1 MCFGWRLYGKQKTIT
16 KVRDLYWVFKWAE
29 WAAHL
34 LGVTWLLGRSEYI
47 EYLSIT
53 LYITFTTKFYSN
65 AAQDL
70 FQVRLNNNE
79 LAEIYQNG
87 KWIPICGHWFWN
99 NNKGA
104 TLFCQQLGYNIGIV
118 KQESIARQVPLPDD
132 GFRIGECET
141 NDIWGQCTGGCND
154 HTIGGTL
161 CSDCRSGAMA
171 GLRIECSDGN
181 HYRLYVLNKFSMIL
195 TSVSSPEPNGLSRGV
210 CDHKI
215 CLSLVITNLMGIKI
229 NFHFNQNR
237 CKEFPILIF
246 PY

>member
-1 MCFGWRLYGKQKTIT
+1 LSIT
-16 KVRDLYWVFKWAE
+16 AFVSYFKIFLHISLSDFSIDQLIKNLIQILMYELAR
-29 WAAHL
+29 L
-34 LGVTWLLGRSEYI
+34 LGVAYLLGRSEYI

-65 AAQDL
+65 ADL
-70 FQVRLNNNE
+70 YQVRLNNND

-104 TLFCQQLGYNIGIV
+104 TLFCQQLGYTIGIV

-154 HTIGGTL
+154 HTIGGTH

-171 GLRIECSDGN
+171 GLRIECSNGN
-181 HYRLYVLNKFSMIL
+181 GNGNLGKLHCKFL
-195 TSVSSPEPNGLSRGV
+195 PHENYGHRALWGTCRPSSIYSCFLSHIWEHEFCHLG
-210 CDHKI
+210 CWA
-215 CLSLVITNLMGIKI
+215 VIR
-229 NFHFNQNR
+229 Q
-237 CKEFPILIF
+237 
-246 PY
+246 

>member
-1 MCFGWRLYGKQKTIT
+1 
-16 KVRDLYWVFKWAE
+16 
-29 WAAHL
+29 
-34 LGVTWLLGRSEYI
+34 
-47 EYLSIT
+47 
-53 LYITFTTKFYSN
+53 
-65 AAQDL
+65 
-70 FQVRLNNNE
+70 VRLNNNE

-104 TLFCQQLGYNIGIV
+104 TLFCQQLGYKIGIV

-154 HTIGGTL
+154 HTIGGTH

-195 TSVSSPEPNGLSRGV
+195 LTYLGTISSLCFDCYLLDGRTEILQNILMAFW
-210 CDHKI
+210 KI
-215 CLSLVITNLMGIKI
+215 LNTKI
-229 NFHFNQNR
+229 PFRKYMTFS
-237 CKEFPILIF
+237 
-246 PY
+246 